1 VSSTLSKN
9 KLNLTGTR
17 INIAAI
23 EHRLILRQARAAGS
37 SLPSWLLPHA
47 EQNKRFKSF
56 VRLTRNVPMMSLS
69 QLPADSQI
77 TDRSSRRR
85 PASRR
90 FRRYLVAICVGVAGT
105 LAWQSYGEATKQI
118 IAKGAPELGWSPEA
132 KQMIATS
139 IQWLG
144 WTKPP
149 AGPENI
155 APPETVANISKQPAT
170 PSLQQVQEIH
180 ADIAALRQTLERE
193 LAHMRET
200 VMQLAASQE
209 LIGRE
214 IADLQATDQEI
225 LKTNAA
231 PPPQLPAAAA
241 RKPIPVP
248 PPPSSSRPAT
258 APQ

>member
-1 VSSTLSKN
+1 MSALPPTAD
-9 KLNLTGTR
+9 
-17 INIAAI
+17 IAERNSNVCFGPKADIGASI
-23 EHRLILRQARAAGS
+23 ESPHRRQQARQARAAGS

-56 VRLTRNVPMMSLS
+56 VRLTRNVPMMSPT

-155 APPETVANISKQPAT
+155 APETVANISKQPAAVAESQST
-170 PSLQQVQEIH
+170 PTTLSWGTVSLNDSSHLLPKSGKSRAQI
-180 ADIAALRQTLERE
+180 RE
-193 LAHMRET
+193 QIRHSTR
-200 VMQLAASQE
+200 
-209 LIGRE
+209 
-214 IADLQATDQEI
+214 
-225 LKTNAA
+225 
-231 PPPQLPAAAA
+231 
-241 RKPIPVP
+241 
-248 PPPSSSRPAT
+248 
-258 APQ
+258 

>member
-1 VSSTLSKN
+1 
-9 KLNLTGTR
+9 
-17 INIAAI
+17 
-23 EHRLILRQARAAGS
+23 
-37 SLPSWLLPHA
+37 
-47 EQNKRFKSF
+47 
-56 VRLTRNVPMMSLS
+56 MMSPA

-118 IAKGAPELGWSPEA
+118 IEKGAPELGWSPEA

-149 AGPENI
+149 AGPENL
-155 APPETVANISKQPAT
+155 APETVANISKQPAT

-180 ADIAALRQTLERE
+180 ADVAALRQTLERE
-193 LAHMRET
+193 LAHMREA

-214 IADLQATDQEI
+214 IADLQATDQDI
-225 LKTNAA
+225 LKTT
-231 PPPQLPAAAA
+231 AA

-248 PPPSSSRPAT
+248 PPPSSSRPPT

>member
-1 VSSTLSKN
+1 
-9 KLNLTGTR
+9 
-17 INIAAI
+17 
-23 EHRLILRQARAAGS
+23 
-37 SLPSWLLPHA
+37 
-47 EQNKRFKSF
+47 
-56 VRLTRNVPMMSLS
+56 MMSLS

>member
-1 VSSTLSKN
+1 MWG
-9 KLNLTGTR
+9 GTTVYFGNEIDFR
-17 INIAAI
+17 IVPFNTAI
-23 EHRLILRQARAAGS
+23 EHRPILRQARAAGS

-56 VRLTRNVPMMSLS
+56 VRLTRNVPMMSPT

-144 WTKPP
+144 RYGELMTKAEMD
-149 AGPENI
+149 AG
-155 APPETVANISKQPAT
+155 
-170 PSLQQVQEIH
+170 
-180 ADIAALRQTLERE
+180 
-193 LAHMRET
+193 
-200 VMQLAASQE
+200 
-209 LIGRE
+209 
-214 IADLQATDQEI
+214 
-225 LKTNAA
+225 
-231 PPPQLPAAAA
+231 AAA
-241 RKPIPVP
+241 RGG
-248 PPPSSSRPAT
+248 
-258 APQ
+258 AP